1 MNWYFLTTRGNFTQI
16 FGPANYVVRA
26 QSLSIKLYPIHHND
40 FVNNRIVWSG
50 KWKALF
56 LSEEP
61 GTKVVLENSLKVD
74 KNQLWQIPTQENI
87 LTFLAKSSSH
97 SRGAFTFERGHATPS
112 ILATRMAK
120 SCGRKKGGRFNNS
133 SGDLELSTEESQMTW
148 KRTRRKEEK
157 NI

>member
-16 FGPANYVVRA
+16 FGPANYVLRA

-74 KNQLWQIPTQENI
+74 KNQLWQIHRKYTHI
-87 LTFLAKSSSH
+87 L
-97 SRGAFTFERGHATPS
+97 G
-112 ILATRMAK
+112 
-120 SCGRKKGGRFNNS
+120 KKLQSLPGG
-133 SGDLELSTEESQMTW
+133 
-148 KRTRRKEEK
+148 
-157 NI
+157 IHI